1 MKRQIKAV
9 ISLTLICSVIAVLLA
24 VTNAITAP
32 KIKEQEAAT
41 VNKALMEVL
50 PEGEGFE
57 QIKDLE
63 GKKLPETVKEV
74 YKETSGKGF
83 VVKLVTAGYGQGLTI
98 MCGVGIDGAVKG
110 AVCIASN
117 ETLGKEKTYGESFK
131 DKTIETVDSVDTIA
145 QATATTAAYKSAIRD
160 AINAAAVLGGGTAQK
175 SEEEVF
181 NEALSEALPQAEG
194 KFTPAFLTEEIK
206 GFDGIYKA
214 DNDSGFV
221 FVKGEAFIATDNNG
235 KLVTTAE
242 NSLNKKVEKAV
253 KNIVD
258 SKLTEIDISSLSGMP
273 AQIQKVQ
280 KTNSGNY
287 VFEVRAAGYG
297 INGDEHTRSDEFIY
311 INVSVTKKGQI
322 ISCKTISQKESEN
335 IGDVCAKP
343 EYYTQF
349 NGKTSA
355 NIGSVDTVTGATVT
369 TENYRL
375 AVSKVFEAVKILE
388 GGAK

>member
-1 MKRQIKAV
+1 MKNQIKSV

-50 PEGEGFE
+50 PEGKDFE
-57 QIKDLE
+57 QITELKDM
-63 GKKLPETVKEV
+63 PETIKEV

-83 VVKLVTAGYGQGLTI
+83 VIKLVTSGYGNGLTI
-98 MCGVGIDGAVKG
+98 MCGVGSDGAVKG

-131 DKTIETVDSVDTIA
+131 NKSFEEVESVDTIA
-145 QATATTAAYKSAIRD
+145 GATVTTSAYKNAVKD

-175 SEEEVF
+175 SEEEILKE
-181 NEALSEALPQAEG
+181 NLSIALPQAEG
-194 KFTPAFLTEEIK
+194 KFTVAFLTDEIK
-206 GFDGIYKA
+206 GFDAIYKA
-214 DNDSGFV
+214 DNDTGFV
-221 FVKGEAFIATDNNG
+221 FVKGETFIATDNNG
-235 KLVTTAE
+235 KLFSAE
-242 NSLNKKVEKAV
+242 ENPLNSKAQKAAKLI
-253 KNIVD
+253 KN
-258 SKLTEIDISSLSGMP
+258 SELTNIDISKYSDMP
-273 AQIQKVQ
+273 AQIQKAF

-297 INGDEHTRSDEFIY
+297 INGDQYTRSNEFIY
-311 INVSVTKKGQI
+311 IKVSVTNKGQI
-322 ISCKTISQKESEN
+322 ISCVTLSQKESEN

-355 NIGSVDTVTGATVT
+355 DIESVDTVAGATIT
-369 TENYRL
+369 TEGYRL
-375 AVSKVFEAVKILE
+375 AVSTVFEAAKILE
-388 GGAK
+388 GGAE